1 VAGESKPTA
10 REAFDDNLADAEA
23 LVAIP
28 RALSNRRVRRMRREL
43 RERLGAALD
52 LPVRDFAEVEADLAC
67 IASLMEALD
76 RETSR

>member
-1 VAGESKPTA
+1 
-10 REAFDDNLADAEA
+10 
-23 LVAIP
+23 
-28 RALSNRRVRRMRREL
+28 MRREL